1 MRVLVTGS
9 AGFIGRRLV
18 QVLAESGHVVG
29 GLDIREPPPESS
41 LMTTNYVCDLLQRDA
56 LMAAVREF
64 APDAV
69 VHLAARTDL
78 DETVGLEGY
87 AANVQGVSHLV
98 DAIRS
103 APSVRRCLWTS
114 SQLVCRMGYIP
125 RHPTDYQPDTVYG
138 KSKVRTEEIVREA
151 DGAGREWALA
161 RPTTIWGPGM
171 NPHYQRFLRMIRG
184 GTYFHVGH
192 RPLLKSF
199 GYVDNV
205 AHQYVRLLTAP
216 AQAVH
221 GQTFYIADYEPN
233 DLIAWCNALQR
244 TMKAPPIRTVPRGVA
259 RALAWS
265 GDVVNAL
272 GFRRFP
278 FNSFRLRNV
287 LTEYQ
292 FSLENTEAVCGPMPF
307 SMEQGVDRTV
317 AWFAGSGQVPT
328 SERSSSS

>member
-9 AGFIGRRLV
+9 SGFIGRRLV
-18 QVLAESGHVVG
+18 RALAESGHVVG
-29 GLDIREPPPESS
+29 GLDKRDPPPESS
-41 LMTTNYVCDLLQRDA
+41 LMATNYVRDLLDRDG
-56 LMAAVREF
+56 LIGAVQEF
-64 APDAV
+64 APDAIA
-69 VHLAARTDL
+69 HLAARTDL

-98 DAIRS
+98 EAIRS
-103 APSVRRCLWTS
+103 TPSVRRCLWTS
-114 SQLVCRMGYIP
+114 SQLVCRMGYVP
-125 RHPTDYQPDTVYG
+125 SHPTDYRPDTVYG
-138 KSKVRTEEIVREA
+138 QSKVLTEQIVRDAE
-151 DGAGREWALA
+151 GAGREWALA

-171 NPHYQRFLRMIRG
+171 NPHYQRFLRMIRSG
-184 GTYFHVGH
+184 SYFHVGR

-205 AHQYVRLLTAP
+205 AHQYIRLLTAP
-216 AQAVH
+216 AHLVH
-221 GQTFYIADYEPN
+221 QQTFYIADYEPI

-244 TMKAPPIRTVPRGVA
+244 SMKAPAIRTLPRAVA
-259 RALAWS
+259 RALAWG

-287 LTEYQ
+287 LTEYR
-292 FSLENTEAVCGPMPF
+292 FSLGNTEAVCGPMPF

-317 AWFAGSGQVPT
+317 AWFTDGGRSEVDGAGS
-328 SERSSSS
+328 S